1 MLRNVRKYFLLTGQQ
16 QKLFFEAYLTLG
28 FYRIAILTRSFKS
41 LVSELHQNGKPIHA
55 EFADEKKQ
63 LALIIGDAVTT
74 AANQTPWQSACLVQ
88 ALTAQRM
95 LRKRKIAGRFHLGV
109 TMNSADSDPNDPM
122 TAHAWLVCGDEIL
135 TGRTGLEN
143 YTILSTFSWK

>member
-16 QKLFFEAYLTLG
+16 KKLFIEAYLTLG

-41 LVSELHQNGKPIHA
+41 LVSELNQNGKSTCA

-63 LALIIGDAVTT
+63 LALFIGDVVTS
-74 AANQTPWQSACLVQ
+74 AANHTPWQSACLVQ

-95 LRKRKIAGRFHLGV
+95 LRKRRIAGSFHLGV
-109 TMNSADSDPNDPM
+109 TMNSAENDLLA
-122 TAHAWLVCGDEIL
+122 AHVWLVCGGEIL
-135 TGRTGLEN
+135 TGKAGLEQ

>member
-16 QKLFFEAYLTLG
+16 KKLFIEAYLTLG

-41 LVSELHQNGKPIHA
+41 LVSELNQNGKPIRA
-55 EFADEKKQ
+55 ENPDDKKQ
-63 LALIIGDAVTT
+63 IALLIGGAVTT
-74 AANQTPWQSACLVQ
+74 AANHTPWQSACLVQ

-95 LRKRKIAGRFHLGV
+95 LLKRKIAGSFHLGV
-109 TMNSADSDPNDPM
+109 TMNSAENDLLA
-122 TAHAWLVCGDEIL
+122 AHAWLVCGGEIL
-135 TGRTGLEN
+135 TGKAGLER